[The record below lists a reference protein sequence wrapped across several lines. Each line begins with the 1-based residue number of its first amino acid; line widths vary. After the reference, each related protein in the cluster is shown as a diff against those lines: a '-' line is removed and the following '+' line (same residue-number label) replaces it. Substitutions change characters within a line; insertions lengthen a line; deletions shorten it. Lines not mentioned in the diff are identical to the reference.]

1 MSRLEDALR
10 EALRREEP
18 PAGFTERVMARVG
31 RPVAEPPSGLFARWT
46 AAFRRP
52 ALRLAAAG
60 VLAVL
65 VAVGVQHR
73 QRQLRAEAAREQVLI
88 ALRLTGAALDSVR
101 EQVRNSSSARQVIT
115 VSPGIFTSS
124 KEKP

>member
-1 MSRLEDALR
+1 
-10 EALRREEP
+10 
-18 PAGFTERVMARVG
+18 
-31 RPVAEPPSGLFARWT
+31 
-46 AAFRRP
+46 
-52 ALRLAAAG
+52 LRLAAAG

-88 ALRLTGAALDSVR
+88 ALRVTGAALDSVR